1 MAADAIRVFKSAG
14 LDVAIHHEEPRG
26 VARGVRVL
34 KWRPVA
40 EKPSLRRSVSLR
52 LVLLPPLLQGCLPD
66 PDVLG
71 LPLSLVTKVGVDFV
85 LILSIVEVK
94 PPIVRF
100 VKIQRITA
108 VLLLLLLITVLLH

>member
-85 LILSIVEVK
+85 LILSIVETIA
-94 PPIVRF
+94 IVRA
-100 VKIQRITA
+100 VKNHRIIA
-108 VLLLLLLITVLLH
+108 VLLLLITVLH

>member
-14 LDVAIHHEEPRG
+14 LDVAILHEEPRG

-71 LPLSLVTKVGVDFV
+71 LPLSLVTKVGVDFL
-85 LILSIVEVK
+85 LILSIVQGDAIARVFKVK
-94 PPIVRF
+94 RGCVW
-100 VKIQRITA
+100 
-108 VLLLLLLITVLLH
+108 LLLLLIIVLH

>member
-71 LPLSLVTKVGVDFV
+71 LPLSLVTKVGVDFL
-85 LILSIVEVK
+85 LILSIVEGDTIARAVK
-94 PPIVRF
+94 VHRRTC
-100 VKIQRITA
+100 V
-108 VLLLLLLITVLLH
+108 LLLLLITVH

>member
-71 LPLSLVTKVGVDFV
+71 LPLSLVTKVGVDFL
-85 LILSIVEVK
+85 LILSIVEVEALA
-94 PPIVRF
+94 IART
-100 VKIQRITA
+100 VK
-108 VLLLLLLITVLLH
+108 VYPSVVLLLLLITVLH

>member
-1 MAADAIRVFKSAG
+1 MAADAIRVFKSAR
-14 LDVAIHHEEPRG
+14 LDVTIHHEEPRG

-71 LPLSLVTKVGVDFV
+71 LPLSLVTKVGVDFL
-85 LILSIVEVK
+85 LILSIVKGDAIARVFKVK
-94 PPIVRF
+94 RGCVW
-100 VKIQRITA
+100 
-108 VLLLLLLITVLLH
+108 LLLLLIIVLH

>member
-40 EKPSLRRSVSLR
+40 EKPSLRRSVNLR

-71 LPLSLVTKVGVDFV
+71 LPLSLVTKVGVDFL
-85 LILSIVEVK
+85 LILSIVKGDAIARVFKVERGCVW
-94 PPIVRF
+94 
-100 VKIQRITA
+100 
-108 VLLLLLLITVLLH
+108 LLLLITVH

>member
-85 LILSIVEVK
+85 LILSIVEVEAL
-94 PPIVRF
+94 IVRF